1 METVITLYFPAELQ
15 LDYEK
20 INRMCGLFFFFTRLK
35 LNELKLVKNEFI
47 LQETDVTVCIRGNIK
62 FVLNL
67 STLFIKS

>member
-20 INRMCGLFFFFTRLK
+20 INRMCGLFFFTRLK
-35 LNELKLVKNEFI
+35 LNELKLVKNKFI
-47 LQETDVTVCIRGNIK
+47 LQETDVTMCIGGNIK

-67 STLFIKS
+67 STVFIKS

>member
-20 INRMCGLFFFFTRLK
+20 INRICGFVFFTHLK

-47 LQETDVTVCIRGNIK
+47 LQETGVSEEI
-62 FVLNL
+62 
-67 STLFIKS
+67 